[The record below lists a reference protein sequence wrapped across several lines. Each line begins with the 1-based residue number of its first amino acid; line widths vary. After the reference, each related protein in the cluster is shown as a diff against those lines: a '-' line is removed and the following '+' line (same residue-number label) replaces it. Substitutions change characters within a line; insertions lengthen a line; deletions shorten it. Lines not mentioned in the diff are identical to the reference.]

1 MAVIWNNPPRIP
13 SIGGRAARGRG
24 HDAHG
29 PIRHRTGVKP
39 SHRGGRHKSHHDDSL
54 PHNEAEHQ
62 EAKARCQA
70 QAYQEVKDNA
80 GMYLLNLHAPGSL
93 STRFGI
99 P

>member
-39 SHRGGRHKSHHDDSL
+39 SHRGGRHKSHHDDSQR
-54 PHNEAEHQ
+54 HNEAEHQ

-70 QAYQEVKDNA
+70 GVGN
-80 GMYLLNLHAPGSL
+80 NSF
-93 STRFGI
+93 R
-99 P
+99 

>member
-39 SHRGGRHKSHHDDSL
+39 SHRGGRHKSHHDDSQR
-54 PHNEAEHQ
+54 HNEAEHQ
-62 EAKARCQA
+62 EAKARPIGARLELATTAFVEISEKYSPQ
-70 QAYQEVKDNA
+70 
-80 GMYLLNLHAPGSL
+80 L
-93 STRFGI
+93 
-99 P
+99 